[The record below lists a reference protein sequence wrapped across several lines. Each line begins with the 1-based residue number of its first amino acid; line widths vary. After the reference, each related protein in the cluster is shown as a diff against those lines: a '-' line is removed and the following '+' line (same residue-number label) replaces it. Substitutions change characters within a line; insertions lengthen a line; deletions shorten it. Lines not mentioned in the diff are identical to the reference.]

1 MAPRRKSASAVVEAR
16 QALRAHSNALK
27 LAAAEATIASS
38 TLHTSKSRSLGP
50 RTGGGITK
58 STKKTKAVAKRAG
71 LLKRLNGTTS
81 TEDDATARE
90 FSKKRKGLMVPAS
103 TSAVTRLSS
112 TAEGPK
118 SRSLDDVKNVSKSA
132 RRRIVRAKKEKLAGN
147 GLNDLLDALPSD
159 PDRENS
165 AANDSM
171 NIDVGTSAQK
181 SQDPR
186 LSERR
191 DKPVSQRA
199 HEKIL
204 RQEIDRF
211 GKVIAVKDFRENPF
225 AALRGFIQQRI

>member
-27 LAAAEATIASS
+27 LAAAEATIAKSA
-38 TLHTSKSRSLGP
+38 LHASKSRSLGA

-58 STKKTKAVAKRAG
+58 SPKKTKAVAKRAG
-71 LLKRLNGTTS
+71 LLKRLKGMTS
-81 TEDDATARE
+81 TEDATVEAP
-90 FSKKRKGLMVPAS
+90 SKKRKGLMAPPS

-112 TAEGPK
+112 SAEGPK
-118 SRSLDDVKNVSKSA
+118 SRSLDDVKIVSKSA
-132 RRRIVRAKKEKLAGN
+132 RRRIARAKKERLAGN

-159 PDRENS
+159 PNTENS
-165 AANDSM
+165 AVDDSM
-171 NIDVGTSAQK
+171 NIDEGTRAQK
-181 SQDPR
+181 SQDPM
-186 LSERR
+186 LSESRN
-191 DKPVSQRA
+191 KPVSQRT